1 MMVRLRSPESHP
13 GSRILGVGVYRP
25 ARVVH
30 NEEICARIDS
40 TDEWIRR
47 RSGIV
52 TRRFAGPGDSVITM
66 AVEAARKAL
75 AASGTDPADVGMVLL
90 ATMSF
95 LEQAPAAAPRVA
107 HLLGARSAGGLDIS
121 AACSGFSHALGL
133 ADSLVRS
140 GAVHHVVVVGS
151 ERMTDIVDPTD
162 RGTAF
167 LFGDGAG
174 AVVVGP
180 SAVPGIGPVVW
191 GADGERHHVIAHRG
205 SPPITWDT
213 PDAGD
218 SGAGGSEARFSDGR
232 AQDTQPPDTHVPH
245 APGARDPDARPPAL
259 RMAGPEVFRWA
270 TRVVPEVA
278 RQALALA
285 GLTTSDLAAFIPHQ
299 ANVRII
305 DAAAKSLDL
314 SEHTVIARDVIT
326 AGNTSAASIPL
337 AMDALLSQGN
347 LPSGAPAL
355 LVGFGA
361 GLTHAGQ
368 VVTLP

>member
-1 MMVRLRSPESHP
+1 MARLRLPERRP

-25 ARVVH
+25 TRVVG
-30 NEEICARIDS
+30 NDEICDRIDS
-40 TDEWIRR
+40 SDEWIRR
-47 RSGIV
+47 RSGIA
-52 TRRFAGPGDSVITM
+52 TRRFAGPDETVISM
-66 AVEAARKAL
+66 AAEAARKAM
-75 AASGTDPADVGMVLL
+75 AQSGTDPGDVGMVLL

-107 HLLGARSAGGLDIS
+107 HLLGARSAGSLDIS
-121 AACSGFSHALGL
+121 AACSGFCYALGL

-140 GAVHHVVVVGS
+140 GDARTVVVVGS
-151 ERMTDIVDPTD
+151 ERMSDIVDPAD

-180 SAVPGIGPVVW
+180 SETPGIGPVVW
-191 GADGERHHVIAHRG
+191 GSDGERHHVIAHDR
-205 SPPITWDT
+205 SWQ
-213 PDAGD
+213 
-218 SGAGGSEARFSDGR
+218 EARDGE
-232 AQDTQPPDTHVPH
+232 PWPYM
-245 APGARDPDARPPAL
+245 

-270 TRVVPEVA
+270 TRIVPEIS
-278 RQALALA
+278 REALDRA
-285 GLTTSDLAAFIPHQ
+285 GLETGDLAAFIPHQ
-299 ANVRII
+299 ANLRII

-314 SEHTVIARDVIT
+314 APHTAVARDVVT

-337 AMDALLSQGN
+337 ALDQLLAQGT
-347 LPSGAPAL
+347 LPSGGPAL

-361 GLTHAGQ
+361 GLAHAAQ

>member
-1 MMVRLRSPESHP
+1 MARLRVPERRP

-25 ARVVH
+25 TRVVG

-52 TRRFAGPGDSVITM
+52 SRRFAGPDETVITM
-66 AVEAARKAL
+66 AVEAARKAM
-75 AASGTDPADVGMVLL
+75 AQSGTHPGEVGMVLL

-107 HLLGARSAGGLDIS
+107 HQLGARSAGSLDIA
-121 AACSGFSHALGL
+121 AACSGFCYALGL

-140 GAVHHVVVVGS
+140 GDARSVVVIGS
-151 ERMTDIVDPTD
+151 EKMSDIIDPAD

-180 SAVPGIGPVVW
+180 SDTPGIGPVVW
-191 GADGERHHVIAHRG
+191 GSDGERHHMIAHDR
-205 SPPITWDT
+205 TWLHARDT
-213 PDAGD
+213 PGPWP
-218 SGAGGSEARFSDGR
+218 
-232 AQDTQPPDTHVPH
+232 T
-245 APGARDPDARPPAL
+245 L

-270 TRVVPEVA
+270 SHVVPEIS
-278 RQALALA
+278 RQAVERA
-285 GLTTSDLAAFIPHQ
+285 GLDIADLAAFVPHQ
-299 ANVRII
+299 ANARII
-305 DAAAKSLDL
+305 DTAAKSLGL
-314 SEHTVIARDVIT
+314 ASHTVVAKDVVT

-337 AMDALLSQGN
+337 AMDELLSEGT
-347 LPSGAPAL
+347 LSSGDPAL

-361 GLTHAGQ
+361 GLAHAAQ
-368 VVTLP
+368 VVALP